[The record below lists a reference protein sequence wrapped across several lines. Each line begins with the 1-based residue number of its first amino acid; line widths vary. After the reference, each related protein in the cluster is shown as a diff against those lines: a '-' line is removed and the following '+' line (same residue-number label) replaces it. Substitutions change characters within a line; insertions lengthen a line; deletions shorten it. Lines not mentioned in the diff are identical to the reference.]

1 MKKSML
7 SIMLLSTVAC
17 GMMAVTVI
25 SCGKSKSADAAAL
38 PSNEPVITTQNFIPR
53 GAYIVTVMGCHDCHS
68 PKIMTER
75 GPAPDPARLL
85 SGHPAQMPLAKFDT
99 STTKNWALFNMT
111 GTAVVGPWGAS
122 FAANLT
128 SDQTGIGAWT
138 LDNFRKAMK
147 EGKSKG
153 LDGSR
158 PILPPM
164 PWENFKDLSEED
176 LSAIFAYLKSTKP
189 VDNVVPRPLTPDQL
203 GEYYSK

>member
-7 SIMLLSTVAC
+7 SILLLSTVA
-17 GMMAVTVI
+17 GGAMLTTVV
-25 SCGKSKSADAAAL
+25 SCGKGKTASANTPHTAETVHGTENL
-38 PSNEPVITTQNFIPR
+38 IPR
-53 GAYIVTVMGCHDCHS
+53 GAYLVTVMGCHDCHT
-68 PKIMTER
+68 PKVMTQR
-75 GPAPDPARLL
+75 GPALDTSRLL
-85 SGHPAQMPLAKFDT
+85 SGHPAGFPLAKFDT
-99 STTKNWALFNMT
+99 STTRNWALFNMT

-128 SDQTGIGAWT
+128 SDQTGIGTWT

-153 LDGSR
+153 LEGSR

-164 PWENFKDLSEED
+164 PWENFKNLSEED

-189 VDNVVPRPLTPDQL
+189 VDNVVPRPITPDQL
-203 GEYYSK
+203 GDYYWK